1 MKDISPT
8 LFLEINNTYFN
19 FFVCMYDDQDN
30 LSIIHNSEVPII
42 GIEDN
47 RISDYEKILSVI
59 KENIYLIENKL
70 NYTFKNI
77 VLILENFNLSFINLS
92 GYKKLNG
99 SQILREN
106 ITYIL
111 NTLRSYVDK
120 IESQKTAIHIFNS
133 KFCLDNKKVENLP
146 IGLFGDFYSF
156 TNYHYH

>member
-92 GYKKLNG
+92 GYKN
-99 SQILREN
+99 
-106 ITYIL
+106 
-111 NTLRSYVDK
+111 
-120 IESQKTAIHIFNS
+120 
-133 KFCLDNKKVENLP
+133 
-146 IGLFGDFYSF
+146 
-156 TNYHYH
+156 